1 MVTLHRYTG
10 TMKEKIESS
19 PIRQEEQRV
28 IFFAALC
35 LFLSVVEYA
44 IPKPLPFLRLGLA
57 NLPVLLSFPKL
68 RKKNIVLLVFMKT
81 VGQGLISG
89 TLFSYVFVF
98 SAAGSFASALGM
110 GSFYYLFVYKKS
122 NPVMGF
128 VGLSLIGALCNNM
141 AQLVVAQYMIFGAG
155 TLYIAPLLLC
165 TGTVTGLLLGLF
177 AAKFTHVSR
186 WYSSL
191 EVVL

>member
-128 VGLSLIGALCNNM
+128 VGLSLIGALCNTATEFITSINGSQRKANKFNPESRALYLANYSDKTLEDVLWKTIM
-141 AQLVVAQYMIFGAG
+141 A
-155 TLYIAPLLLC
+155 
-165 TGTVTGLLLGLF
+165 
-177 AAKFTHVSR
+177 
-186 WYSSL
+186 
-191 EVVL
+191 